1 MMGLKGAYGQLM
13 IESSK
18 VMYAIDLYN
27 KFRSPEAVASLV
39 KVDEETIQISFKGS
53 FCFTCG
59 LNEWFEDFRLLLEE
73 NGINSKIY
81 SIEQIDA
88 DEFLVT
94 FRINDA

>member
-1 MMGLKGAYGQLM
+1 M
-13 IESSK
+13 IDPSK
-18 VMYAIDLYN
+18 VIRIIDMYN

-39 KVDEETIQISFKGS
+39 KVNEETIQISFKGS

-73 NGINSKIY
+73 NGINSKIH
-81 SIEQIDA
+81 SIKQIDV

-94 FRINDA
+94 FKTNDS

>member
-1 MMGLKGAYGQLM
+1 MVD
-13 IESSK
+13 SSK
-18 VMYAIDLYN
+18 VIRVIDLYN

-39 KVDEETIQISFKGS
+39 KMDEETLHVSFKGS

-73 NGINSKIY
+73 HGINSKIH
-81 SIEQIDA
+81 SIEQIDV

-94 FRINDA
+94 FKINDP

>member
-18 VMYAIDLYN
+18 VMYVIDLYN

-81 SIEQIDA
+81 SIEQIDV